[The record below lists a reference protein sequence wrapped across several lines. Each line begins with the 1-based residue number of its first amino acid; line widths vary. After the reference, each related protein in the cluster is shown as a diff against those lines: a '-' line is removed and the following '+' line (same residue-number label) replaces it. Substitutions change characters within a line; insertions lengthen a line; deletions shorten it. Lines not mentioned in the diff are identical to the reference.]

1 MVRIE
6 NPSLTIPRSKKRN
19 TQLTP
24 LPAEDYYGA
33 DYPSDELATDDEFD
47 RGGAAY
53 GYRARRGSND
63 EQYDLDNDDDEITW
77 SDEEDMR
84 MMNPFAKKESGSSRV
99 ERQFAKYLDRK
110 KAAEEE

>member
-1 MVRIE
+1 M
-6 NPSLTIPRSKKRN
+6 
-19 TQLTP
+19 
-24 LPAEDYYGA
+24 
-33 DYPSDELATDDEFD
+33 
-47 RGGAAY
+47 GGAAY

-63 EQYDLDNDDDEITW
+63 EQYNLDEDDDEITW

-84 MMNPFAKKESGSSRV
+84 MMNPFAKKQSSSSRV